1 MCCTTMRFFTS
12 AIRER
17 LRQRAKVKAHKL
29 GGVRRTSVRRSNDMG
44 RTPPFF
50 EHQSERLREKAK
62 VKAHKT
68 RGARRT
74 SVRRSN
80 DMGRTPPFFE
90 HQSERLR
97 EKAKVKAHKTR
108 GARRT
113 SVRRSNDMGRTP
125 PFFEHQS
132 ERLREKAKVKAHK
145 TRGARRTSVRRSN
158 ERRSAT
164 PRLAFSRNRSGFSYL
179 GVLILVAVMSIS
191 LIGTGRYWST
201 IIKRELEAELLYR
214 GDRIREAI
222 ASYYNNPPGGQNKTY
237 PRKFSDLLK
246 DPRYPGVKRH
256 LRKWYTDPMNRGKD
270 WVYILDASQRLKG
283 VHSAHEGT
291 PLKTGN
297 FPKDYSEFEQ
307 AQTYA
312 DWTFV
317 FVPKQ

>member
-1 MCCTTMRFFTS
+1 MKTFYHKGHEALEEKALSHIPAERFCPMAKAKARKPRGVRRIPVCLSEEQRFATPPTYYRAIAQNTQDQGVQAWRREAYISSIGRDGTRCTTMRFFTS

-17 LRQRAKVKAHKL
+17 LRQGAKVKPHKL
-29 GGVRRTSVRRSNDMG
+29 GGVRRTSVRRSN
-44 RTPPFF
+44 
-50 EHQSERLREKAK
+50 EQ
-62 VKAHKT
+62 
-68 RGARRT
+68 RR
-74 SVRRSN
+74 
-80 DMGRTPPFFE
+80 
-90 HQSERLR
+90 
-97 EKAKVKAHKTR
+97 
-108 GARRT
+108 
-113 SVRRSNDMGRTP
+113 
-125 PFFEHQS
+125 
-132 ERLREKAKVKAHK
+132 
-145 TRGARRTSVRRSN
+145 
-158 ERRSAT
+158 AT
-164 PRLAFSRNRSGFSYL
+164 PRLALSQNRSGFSYL

-191 LIGTGRYWST
+191 LVGTGRYWST
-201 IIKRELEAELLYR
+201 IVKRELEAELLYR

-237 PRKFSDLLK
+237 PRQFSDLLK
-246 DPRYPGVKRH
+246 DPRYPDVKRH

-297 FPKDYSEFEQ
+297 FPKDYREFEQ